1 MKRNEYHT
9 LRRKFDPNPVELV
22 IIAESP
28 PASGK
33 YFYNPEGS
41 RLRSYMSVIRRS
53 LLSRASYD
61 QSTKAQA
68 FKPTFS
74 RGLLTSA
81 AAPPAGKTD

>member
-41 RLRSYMSVIRRS
+41 RL
-53 LLSRASYD
+53 A
-61 QSTKAQA
+61 
-68 FKPTFS
+68 
-74 RGLLTSA
+74 LTC
-81 AAPPAGKTD
+81 P

>member
-22 IIAESP
+22 IIAEVTP
-28 PASGK
+28 GLRQVLLQ
-33 YFYNPEGS
+33 S
-41 RLRSYMSVIRRS
+41 RRLQTRSYMSVIRRS